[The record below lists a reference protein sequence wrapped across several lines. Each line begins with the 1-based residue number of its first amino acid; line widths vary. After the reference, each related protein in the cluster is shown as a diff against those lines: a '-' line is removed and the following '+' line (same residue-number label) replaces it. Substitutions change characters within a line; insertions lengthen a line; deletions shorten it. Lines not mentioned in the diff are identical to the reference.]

1 MSRVVTAA
9 LLLATSAAAAFAAPA
24 SAADPERVWSET
36 LDGATVT
43 VSLEARGRA
52 GAVAVTVQPLKGV
65 TIRPP
70 VLRLDASA
78 LIRAH
83 IGGALPVTV
92 RGEGGPIRARLPL
105 DGAGVLRIATP
116 DSHDGTLRI
125 EYRYCRE
132 PEARCSVERL
142 DLALK
147 VAR

>member
-1 MSRVVTAA
+1 MWRVVAA
-9 LLLATSAAAAFAAPA
+9 GLLLVALATPAPVPAA
-24 SAADPERVWSET
+24 AADPERVWSET

-65 TIRPP
+65 TIKPP

-83 IGGALPVTV
+83 IGSALPATV
-92 RGEGGPIRARLPL
+92 RGEGGAIRARLAL
-105 DGAGVLRIATP
+105 DRAGALRIATP

-125 EYRYCRE
+125 EYRYCRDQGV
-132 PEARCSVERL
+132 RCSVERL

>member
-1 MSRVVTAA
+1 MARVVAA
-9 LLLATSAAAAFAAPA
+9 GLLLILLAAPA
-24 SAADPERVWSET
+24 TAADPERVWSET

-43 VSLEARGRA
+43 VSLEARGRT
-52 GAVAVTVQPLKGV
+52 GTVAVTVQPLKGV
-65 TIRPP
+65 TIKPP

-78 LIRAH
+78 LIREH
-83 IGGALPVTV
+83 IGSALPATV
-92 RGEGGPIRARLPL
+92 RGEGGTIRARLPL
-105 DGAGVLRIATP
+105 DRAGALRIATP

-125 EYRYCRE
+125 EFRYCRE

>member
-1 MSRVVTAA
+1 MSRVVAA
-9 LLLATSAAAAFAAPA
+9 GLLLVALARPA
-24 SAADPERVWSET
+24 LAADPERVWSET

-52 GAVAVTVQPLKGV
+52 GAVVVSVQPLKGV
-65 TIRPP
+65 TIKPP

-78 LIRAH
+78 LIREH
-83 IGGALPVTV
+83 IGGALPTTV
-92 RGEGGPIRARLPL
+92 RGEGGAMRARLPL
-105 DGAGVLRIATP
+105 DRAGSLRIATP

-132 PEARCSVERL
+132 AETRCSVERL